1 MAKISL
7 IVPVYNTEKYLN
19 KCIDSLINQSYDD
32 IEIIIINDGS
42 TDYSENLIKSY
53 NDKRIKYISK
63 KNEGI
68 GKTRNLGIE
77 KSSGEYLA
85 FVDSDDYLNEN
96 FCEKMLNKA
105 ITDDC
110 DVVICDYYEDHN
122 DDLKKINFINFPDTS
137 LKQDPKLINFI
148 NLGPCNKIYK
158 RDLLQKNKIKFI
170 ENLKYEDA
178 PFVVKSLIKAK
189 KIGKVNDYLTYY
201 VIHEKSE
208 TTIRDEKI
216 FDILKITDIIVKDL
230 KNANFPNEE
239 MINLVTMIL
248 TDYTI
253 QQRYI
258 NDKHNRDQ
266 FINAA
271 FNYLDN
277 VDRNW
282 KKCNYLKK
290 FNYLKRLVKT
300 NKILTKLY
308 CDLYNFR
315 HN

>member
-148 NLGPCNKIYK
+148 N
-158 RDLLQKNKIKFI
+158 
-170 ENLKYEDA
+170 
-178 PFVVKSLIKAK
+178 
-189 KIGKVNDYLTYY
+189 
-201 VIHEKSE
+201 
-208 TTIRDEKI
+208 
-216 FDILKITDIIVKDL
+216 
-230 KNANFPNEE
+230 
-239 MINLVTMIL
+239 
-248 TDYTI
+248 
-253 QQRYI
+253 
-258 NDKHNRDQ
+258 
-266 FINAA
+266 
-271 FNYLDN
+271 
-277 VDRNW
+277 
-282 KKCNYLKK
+282 
-290 FNYLKRLVKT
+290 
-300 NKILTKLY
+300 
-308 CDLYNFR
+308 
-315 HN
+315 

>member
-7 IVPVYNTEKYLN
+7 IVPVYNTGKYLN
-19 KCIDSLINQSYDD
+19 KCLESLISQTYKD

-42 TDYSENLIKSY
+42 TDNSEEIIKSY
-53 NDKRIKYISK
+53 KDKRIKYFSK

-77 KSSGEYLA
+77 KSNGEYLA
-85 FVDSDDYLNEN
+85 FVDSDDYLSEF
-96 FCEKMLNKA
+96 FCEKMLKKA
-105 ITDDC
+105 FGDNC
-110 DVVICDYYEDHN
+110 DIVICNYYVDHDN
-122 DDLKKINFINFPDTS
+122 QLKKIDFIDFLDTS
-137 LKQDPKLINFI
+137 LTETPSLINSV

-158 RDLLQKNKIKFI
+158 KDLLSKNNIKFI

-178 PFVVKSLIKAK
+178 PFVVKALLNAK
-189 KIGKVNDYLTYY
+189 RIGKINDYLTYY

-208 TTIRDEKI
+208 TTIRDKKI
-216 FDILKITDIIVKDL
+216 FDILKIVDMIVKEL
-230 KNANFPNEE
+230 KTVDFPNEE
-239 MINLVTMIL
+239 ITNLITMIL

-258 NDKHNRDQ
+258 KDKNSRNQ
-266 FINAA
+266 FITQA

-277 VDRNW
+277 LDPNW

-290 FNYLKRLVKT
+290 FVYLKRLVKT
-300 NKILTKLY
+300 NKLLTKIY
-308 CDLYNFR
+308 CDLYSFR